1 MSEKDIHLQKGNKD
15 YIVHAMAG
23 NGQIRAAAVTGRNL
37 TEYARKSHNASPVAT
52 AALGRTMCAALMMG
66 SEMLKEE
73 RDLLTIRIDGDGPL
87 GSIVVTADRNGH
99 VKGYVGNPG
108 VVLLEPNSQ
117 GHLNV
122 GKAVGKGTLTVIRD
136 LDLKNAY
143 TGQVALHSGE
153 IADDLTY
160 YFAESE
166 QVPSSVGL
174 GVLMNQD
181 LTVACAGGFI
191 IQLMPFASDECI
203 SQLEKT
209 LKNLPTV
216 TDLLCAGNTPEE
228 ILKTV
233 LTGFD
238 VEFTGTQDASFYC
251 DCSRERVERAVILL
265 GENEVQ
271 KMIDDG
277 RSVDLRCQFCGKK
290 YTFSVDQLKA
300 LKIRAASSTAKRS
313 QIEEDR

>member
-1 MSEKDIHLQKGNKD
+1 MKDTVLNAKKEYRD
-15 YIVHAMAG
+15 YIVHAMSG
-23 NGQIRAAAVTGRNL
+23 DGQIRAVAVSGRNL
-37 TEYARKSHNASPVAT
+37 TEYARQAHGTSPIAT

-66 SEMLKEE
+66 SEMLKED

-87 GSIVVTADRNGH
+87 GSIVVTSDRNGH
-99 VKGYVGNPG
+99 VKGYVGNPC

-122 GKAVGKGTLTVIRD
+122 GRAVGKGTLTVIRD

-174 GVLMNQD
+174 GVLMNKD

-191 IQLMPFASDECI
+191 IQLMPFATEECI
-203 SQLEKT
+203 SQLEDT
-209 LKNLPTV
+209 LKDIPAV
-216 TDLLCAGNTPEE
+216 TDLLRAGKTPEE
-228 ILKTV
+228 ILQTA
-233 LTGFD
+233 LAGFD
-238 VEFTGTQDASFYC
+238 VQFTGTQDASFRC
-251 DCSRERVERAVILL
+251 DCSRKRVESAVILL
-265 GENEVQ
+265 GEDEIQ
-271 KMIDDG
+271 KMIDDQKP
-277 RSVDLRCQFCGKK
+277 VDLRCQFCGKK
-290 YTFSVDQLKA
+290 YTFSEDQLKA
-300 LKIRAASSTAKRS
+300 LKTKAASSAARRR
-313 QIEEDR
+313 QM